1 MDSGSFTL
9 ILVIALLIVLSAYFS
24 ATETAFSSLNKVRIK
39 NMASGGNKRARLVL
53 ALSEDYDRI
62 LSTLL
67 IGNNIVN
74 ITAASLATIVF
85 TFYFHDAGVTIST
98 AAMTVLVLIFGEI
111 SPKSMAKEAP
121 ERFAMFAAPFLK
133 VLTVLLYPLNILF
146 MLWKR
151 LLAKIFHIQ
160 EERGI
165 TEEELCTIVEEA
177 TQDGGLDA
185 SEGELIRSAIE
196 FNDLDV
202 EDVLTPRVDVVAV
215 DEEDSREEILKT
227 FQESGYSRLPV
238 YRESIDNIIGVIN
251 FKDFYHHTDEP
262 IEKLLKPAVYIAASI
277 KISQLLKRL
286 QGTKNHMVIVADD
299 YGGTLGIV
307 TLEDIIEE
315 LVGEIWDEHD
325 EVVNE
330 FEKLDDTAYRVMGSA
345 SLEKLF
351 RLLDLSEEAESASV
365 GGWVI
370 SEFGYIPHEG
380 ETKRIGDL
388 SVTVTRADA
397 RRVLEITLRVLEPE
411 TADAAK

>member
-1 MDSGSFTL
+1 M
-9 ILVIALLIVLSAYFS
+9 
-24 ATETAFSSLNKVRIK
+24 
-39 NMASGGNKRARLVL
+39 
-53 ALSEDYDRI
+53 
-62 LSTLL
+62 
-67 IGNNIVN
+67 
-74 ITAASLATIVF
+74 
-85 TFYFHDAGVTIST
+85 
-98 AAMTVLVLIFGEI
+98 
-111 SPKSMAKEAP
+111 
-121 ERFAMFAAPFLK
+121 
-133 VLTVLLYPLNILF
+133 
-146 MLWKR
+146 
-151 LLAKIFHIQ
+151 
-160 EERGI
+160 
-165 TEEELCTIVEEA
+165 
-177 TQDGGLDA
+177 
-185 SEGELIRSAIE
+185 
-196 FNDLDV
+196 
-202 EDVLTPRVDVVAV
+202 
-215 DEEDSREEILKT
+215 
-227 FQESGYSRLPV
+227 
-238 YRESIDNIIGVIN
+238 IN

-262 IEKLLKPAVYIAASI
+262 LEKLLKPAVYIAASI

-330 FEKLDDTAYRVMGSA
+330 FEKLDDTTYRVMGSA